1 MEMDERLEWLMPNR
15 IMKTIRDFKSPV
27 GGSRL
32 FIIGIGM
39 NGVDITLRCKDFA
52 ENFCDF
58 DSHTIRFL
66 GIDLAE
72 NLKSSEYNGSRLLDT
87 ERIEIDPEDAI
98 YPYLNDSER
107 LPKQV
112 REWFDE
118 GLFNYTQKTPVYGKN
133 KRQCA
138 RLCVFHYIDKIKNEF
153 ERARADFS
161 KGKIPLEIML
171 VGNLGDS
178 FFGGMAVDLAYI
190 ARSVFSS
197 VSYSARICAHM
208 LTADTALLQGMS
220 GRDLAA
226 FYANTM
232 VAKSELDSFQCKRC
246 RFTQAYSPKVAL
258 QCDSSPFSICS
269 LYAAENTY
277 DLTADK
283 VAIRIMS
290 DFCVPYT
297 QDDDVDKKLTNNTL
311 RRGEKRKFNYI
322 TGESIFNAVPI
333 AKILCY
339 LSLKVLAKF
348 DEYLCKNTMD
358 EMELGLLK
366 GKVCPDALMLA
377 SKAGDVPRF
386 EFDEALNPLFSF
398 ESLKRGSNASMK
410 YVTDRLETIQ
420 TLCES
425 ASEAYSGELYN
436 YVVKICDNAVFD
448 TKKGPKYAEGVVNG
462 CLNALRERS
471 ERISRTFGEIDEDV
485 SQAQTSLKAL
495 HRKLK
500 APGFIAKKA
509 VEPYVDRLKE
519 FTELKKSQ
527 LTGRI
532 LVAFYDKLSSLLD
545 RYANEKLY
553 KMTNV
558 FNNVKMLLN
567 SDSILK
573 IPPQNG
579 FVREIFDPSAE
590 KTRAALNHI
599 VDNLNS
605 DKEFV
610 VFKRVNLQTLYRGDP
625 VSLAG
630 EIADIAG
637 MCFGDLFTKGIVRFN
652 DEFGAGKTIENMLSD
667 CVSNIL
673 ITTPTDS
680 EQTVTKISLPK
691 ECENCD
697 YRESADEETF
707 INVSTMRN
715 AAFVTRIKGGVK
727 LERFRDYEQWENM
740 RYAYVNDSLK
750 RQGIHIFK

>member
-39 NGVDITLRCKDFA
+39 NGVDIALRCKDFA

-72 NLKSSEYNGSRLLDT
+72 NLKSAEYKGSRLLDS
-87 ERIEIDPEDAI
+87 ERIELDPEEAI
-98 YPYLNDSER
+98 YPYLNDPER

-153 ERARADFS
+153 ERASADFS

-190 ARSVFSS
+190 ARSVFGS

-208 LTADTALLQGMS
+208 LAADAAPLQGLS

-226 FYANTM
+226 FYANT
-232 VAKSELDSFQCKRC
+232 VVTKSELDSFQCKRR
-246 RFTQAYSPKVAL
+246 RFTQVYSPKAAL

-269 LYAAENTY
+269 LYAAESTY

-283 VAIRIMS
+283 VAVRIMS
-290 DFCVPYT
+290 DFSVPYT
-297 QDDDVDKKLTNNTL
+297 QDDDVDKKLTNNML
-311 RRGEKRKFNYI
+311 NHGEKRKFNYI
-322 TGESIFNAVPI
+322 TGESIFNVVPI

-339 LSLKVLAKF
+339 LSLKTLAKF
-348 DEYLCKNTMD
+348 DEYLCKNTVD

-386 EFDEALNPLFSF
+386 EFDETMNPLFSF

-420 TLCES
+420 SLCES
-425 ASEAYSGELYN
+425 ASEAYSRELYDH
-436 YVVKICDNAVFD
+436 VVKVCENAVLD
-448 TKKGPKYAEGVVNG
+448 IKKGPKYAGEIVKG
-462 CLNALRERS
+462 CLSALRERT
-471 ERISRTFGEIDEDV
+471 ERIRRMFGEIDERV
-485 SQAQTSLKAL
+485 SQAEKSLKAL
-495 HRKLK
+495 HRKMK

-509 VEPYVDRLKE
+509 VEPYIDRLKE

-527 LTGRI
+527 LTGWI
-532 LVAFYDKLSSLLD
+532 LVTFYDKLSLLLD
-545 RYANEKLY
+545 EYMNEKLY
-553 KMTNV
+553 KMTNI
-558 FNNVKMLLN
+558 FNSARGLLD
-567 SDSILK
+567 SGSILK
-573 IPPQNG
+573 IHPQNG
-579 FVREIFDPSAE
+579 FVHEIFDPSSE
-590 KTRAALNHI
+590 KTRAALDRI
-599 VDNLNS
+599 ADNLS
-605 DKEFV
+605 ADKEFV
-610 VFKRVNLQTLYRGDP
+610 FFKRMNLQTLYRGDSA
-625 VSLAG
+625 SLAG
-630 EIADIAG
+630 EIAEMAG
-637 MCFGDLFTKGIVRFN
+637 VCFGELFTKGIVRFN
-652 DEFGAGKTIENMLSD
+652 DEFGAGKTIENVLSD
-667 CVSNIL
+667 CVNEIL

-680 EQTVTKISLPK
+680 EQTVTRIVLPK
-691 ECENCD
+691 ECESCD
-697 YRESADEETF
+697 YRESTDDETF

-715 AAFVTRIKGGVK
+715 AAFVTRIKGGVRLDK
-727 LERFRDYEQWENM
+727 FRDYEQWENM

>member
-1 MEMDERLEWLMPNR
+1 MDMDERLEWLMPNR

-39 NGVDITLRCKDFA
+39 NGVDIALRCKDFA

-72 NLKSSEYNGSRLLDT
+72 NLKSSERNGSRLLDS
-87 ERIEIDPEDAI
+87 ERIEIDPEEAI
-98 YPYLNDSER
+98 YPYLNDPER

-118 GLFNYTQKTPVYGKN
+118 GLFNYTQRTPVYGKN

-138 RLCVFHYIDKIKNEF
+138 RLCVFHYIDKIMNIF
-153 ERARADFS
+153 ERARDDFS
-161 KGKIPLEIML
+161 KGKTPLEIIL

-178 FFGGMAVDLAYI
+178 FFGGMAVDMAYI
-190 ARSVFSS
+190 ARSVFGS

-208 LTADTALLQGMS
+208 LAADTAPLQGLS
-220 GRDLAA
+220 GRDLAS
-226 FYANTM
+226 FYANT
-232 VAKSELDSFQCKRC
+232 VVTKSELDSFQCKR
-246 RFTQAYSPKVAL
+246 RVFTQTYSPKVAL
-258 QCDSSPFSICS
+258 QCDSSPFSTCNI
-269 LYAAENTY
+269 YAAESTY

-283 VAIRIMS
+283 VAVRIMS
-290 DFCVPYT
+290 DFSVAYT
-297 QDDDVDKKLTNNTL
+297 QDGDVDKKLTNNML
-311 RRGEKRKFNYI
+311 FQGGKRKFNYI
-322 TGESIFNAVPI
+322 TGESVFNVVPI

-339 LSLKVLAKF
+339 LSLKILTKF

-377 SKAGDVPRF
+377 SKAGDVPKF
-386 EFDEALNPLFSF
+386 EFDETLNPLFSF
-398 ESLKRGSNASMK
+398 ESLRRGSNASMK

-425 ASEAYSGELYN
+425 ASEAYSRELYDH
-436 YVVKICDNAVFD
+436 VVKICEKAIFD
-448 TKKGPKYAEGVVNG
+448 AKKGPKYAEGVVKG
-462 CLNALRERS
+462 CLKALRERS
-471 ERISRTFGEIDEDV
+471 ERINRTFGEIDEDV
-485 SQAQTSLKAL
+485 SRMETSLKAL

-509 VEPYVDRLKE
+509 VEPYIDRIKE
-519 FTELKKSQ
+519 FAELKKTQ

-545 RYANEKLY
+545 GYANDKLF
-553 KMTNV
+553 KLTNV
-558 FNNVKMLLN
+558 FNSAKTLLD
-567 SDSILK
+567 SDSIMK
-573 IPPQNG
+573 IPPQNS
-579 FVREIFDPSAE
+579 FVREIFDLSAE
-590 KTRAALNHI
+590 ETRAALNRI
-599 VDNLNS
+599 VDNLIVN
-605 DKEFV
+605 KEFV
-610 VFKRVNLQTLYRGDP
+610 VFKRVNLETLYRGD
-625 VSLAG
+625 SASIAR
-630 EIADIAG
+630 EIANMAG
-637 MCFGDLFTKGIVRFN
+637 MCLGELFERGFVGLN
-652 DEFGAGKTIENMLSD
+652 DEFGEGKTIANVLSD
-667 CVSNIL
+667 CVNGIL

-680 EQTVTKISLPK
+680 EQTATRIVLPK
-691 ECENCD
+691 ECAKSD
-697 YRESADEETF
+697 YRAFYDEKTF
-707 INVSTMRN
+707 INVSNMRN
-715 AAFVTRIKGGVK
+715 AAFVTLIKGGVRLDK
-727 LERFRDYEQWENM
+727 FRDYEQWENM